1 MSVQLARD
9 LTEGMAT
16 LGPREREAVLEYA
29 RSLQGHDDTPTPSL
43 LRFAGSIS
51 DEDAELMRKA
61 IEEEFG
67 MIHGAA

>member
-1 MSVQLARD
+1 MSAELERELA
-9 LTEGMAT
+9 EVMAT
-16 LGPREREAVLEYA
+16 LGPQDREEVLEFA
-29 RSLQGHDDTPTPSL
+29 RSLKDDDDTPTPSL

-51 DEDAELMRKA
+51 REDAELMRRA

>member
-1 MSVQLARD
+1 MSVHLERELA
-9 LTEGMAT
+9 EVMAT
-16 LGPREREAVLEYA
+16 LGSREREDVLEYA
-29 RSLQGHDDTPTPSL
+29 RSLQEHDDTPTPSL

-51 DEDAELMRKA
+51 EEDAELMRKA

>member
-1 MSVQLARD
+1 MGVQLERELA
-9 LTEGMAT
+9 EVVEA
-16 LGPREREAVLEYA
+16 LGSREREDVLEYA
-29 RSLQGHDDTPTPSL
+29 RSLREHDGSRVPSL

-51 DEDAELMRKA
+51 EEDAELMREA